1 MDFAMS
7 GPEGEDWRVPVSELT
22 NRRKRVS
29 DALAEAGY
37 ESVMI
42 EDPIEL
48 YWLTGGR
55 QSGMLVIGAS
65 GTDVET
71 THLVKK
77 SLPRAIW
84 ESGGSDSPDPVIQ
97 QPRSSDLEKG
107 LKSVGVTKTPAM
119 LDSTLPHSRK
129 RFLSKCLSGLE
140 DSKEDAS
147 KMLHRLRET
156 KSSWEIDQI
165 RESGRVNHEM
175 FLAVAERCGDGM
187 TELDVASVAEEVS
200 RKRGFGGRIRMR
212 RWPMDC
218 DRAVVAAGRSGG
230 VPSFFDSAIGG
241 SGANPMAP
249 LGSGHRRIEN
259 RVPVLVDI
267 VHVHRGYISD
277 CTRMF
282 SSGSLPEIWIERL
295 NDMVEIRDSVVNK
308 LGSGGTCS
316 EAWELGSDL
325 AIEMGYAE
333 HLMGMKSHQAK
344 FLGHSVGL
352 ELDESPVLAN
362 GFDRAM
368 HEGCIMAIEP
378 KVVYDDGAVGT
389 EDTWVAGKDG
399 LECLTSGKSFP
410 LYVEW

>member
-1 MDFAMS
+1 MDFDLS

-22 NRRKRVS
+22 DRRRRVS

-37 ESVMI
+37 ESVMV
-42 EDPIEL
+42 EDPVEL

-55 QSGMLVIGAS
+55 QGGILVIGAS
-65 GTDVET
+65 GSDVET

-97 QPRSSDLEKG
+97 QHRSADLEKG
-107 LKSVGVTKTPAM
+107 LRSIGVTRTPAM
-119 LDSTLPHSRK
+119 LDSTLPYSRK
-129 RFLSKCLSGLE
+129 RYLSKCLSGFE

-147 KMLHRLRET
+147 KILHRLRET

-165 RESGRVNHEM
+165 RKSGHVNHEM
-175 FLAVAERCGDGM
+175 FLAVAERCGNGV

-249 LGSGHRRIEN
+249 LGSGHRRIEEG
-259 RVPVLVDI
+259 VPVLVDI

-282 SSGSLPEIWIERL
+282 SSGSLPEIWNERL
-295 NDMVEIRDSVVNK
+295 NDMVEIRDSIVNN

-316 EAWELGSDL
+316 EAWELGRDL
-325 AIEMGYAE
+325 AIEMGHAE
-333 HLMGMKSHQAK
+333 HLMGMKPHQAK

-362 GFDRAM
+362 GFDRSM
-368 HEGCIMAIEP
+368 HEGCTMAIEP

-389 EDTWVAGKDG
+389 EDTWAAGKDG

-410 LYVEW
+410 LHVEW

>member
-1 MDFAMS
+1 MDFDLS

-22 NRRKRVS
+22 DRRRRVS
-29 DALAEAGY
+29 EALAEVGY
-37 ESVMI
+37 ESVMV
-42 EDPIEL
+42 EDPVEL

-55 QSGMLVIGAS
+55 QSGILVIGAS
-65 GTDVET
+65 GSDVET

-97 QPRSSDLEKG
+97 QHRSADLEKG
-107 LKSVGVTKTPAM
+107 FRSIGVTRTPAM
-119 LDSTLPHSRK
+119 LDSTLPYSRK
-129 RFLSKCLSGLE
+129 RYLSKCLSGFE

-147 KMLHRLRET
+147 KILHRLRET

-165 RESGRVNHEM
+165 RKSGHVNHEM
-175 FLAVAERCGDGM
+175 FLAVAERCGNGV

-249 LGSGHRRIEN
+249 LGSGHRRIEEE
-259 RVPVLVDI
+259 VPVLVDI

-282 SSGSLPEIWIERL
+282 SSGSLPEIWNERL
-295 NDMVEIRDSVVNK
+295 NDMVEIRDSIVNN

-316 EAWELGSDL
+316 EAWELGRDL
-325 AIEMGYAE
+325 AIEM
-333 HLMGMKSHQAK
+333 
-344 FLGHSVGL
+344 
-352 ELDESPVLAN
+352 
-362 GFDRAM
+362 
-368 HEGCIMAIEP
+368 
-378 KVVYDDGAVGT
+378 VYDDGAVGT
-389 EDTWVAGKDG
+389 EDTWVSGKDG

-410 LYVEW
+410 LHVEW

>member
-1 MDFAMS
+1 
-7 GPEGEDWRVPVSELT
+7 
-22 NRRKRVS
+22 
-29 DALAEAGY
+29 
-37 ESVMI
+37 
-42 EDPIEL
+42 
-48 YWLTGGR
+48 
-55 QSGMLVIGAS
+55 
-65 GTDVET
+65 VET

-97 QPRSSDLEKG
+97 QHRSADLEKG
-107 LKSVGVTKTPAM
+107 FRSIGVTRTPAM
-119 LDSTLPHSRK
+119 LDSTLPYSRK
-129 RFLSKCLSGLE
+129 RYLSKCLSGFE

-147 KMLHRLRET
+147 KIFHRLRET

-165 RESGRVNHEM
+165 RKSGHVNHEM
-175 FLAVAERCGDGM
+175 FLAVAERCGNGV

-249 LGSGHRRIEN
+249 LGSGHRRIEEE
-259 RVPVLVDI
+259 VPVLVDI

-282 SSGSLPEIWIERL
+282 SSGSLPEIWNERL
-295 NDMVEIRDSVVNK
+295 NDMVEIRDSIVNN

-316 EAWELGSDL
+316 EAWELGRDL
-325 AIEMGYAE
+325 AIEMGHAE
-333 HLMGMKSHQAK
+333 HLMGMRPHQAK

-362 GFDRAM
+362 GFDRPM

-389 EDTWVAGKDG
+389 EDTWVSGKDG

-410 LYVEW
+410 LHVEW

>member
-1 MDFAMS
+1 
-7 GPEGEDWRVPVSELT
+7 
-22 NRRKRVS
+22 
-29 DALAEAGY
+29 
-37 ESVMI
+37 
-42 EDPIEL
+42 
-48 YWLTGGR
+48 
-55 QSGMLVIGAS
+55 
-65 GTDVET
+65 VET

-97 QPRSSDLEKG
+97 QHRSADLEKG
-107 LKSVGVTKTPAM
+107 FRSIGVTRTPAM
-119 LDSTLPHSRK
+119 LDSTLPYSRK
-129 RFLSKCLSGLE
+129 RYLSKCLSGFE

-147 KMLHRLRET
+147 KILHRLRET

-165 RESGRVNHEM
+165 RKSGHVNHEM
-175 FLAVAERCGDGM
+175 FLAVAERCGNGV

-249 LGSGHRRIEN
+249 LGSGHRRIEEE
-259 RVPVLVDI
+259 VPVLVDI

-282 SSGSLPEIWIERL
+282 SSGSLPEIWNERL
-295 NDMVEIRDSVVNK
+295 NDMVEIRDSIVNN

-316 EAWELGSDL
+316 EAWELGRDL
-325 AIEMGYAE
+325 AIEMGHAE
-333 HLMGMKSHQAK
+333 HLMGMRPHQAK

-362 GFDRAM
+362 GFDRPM

-389 EDTWVAGKDG
+389 EDTWVSGKDG

-410 LYVEW
+410 LHVEW